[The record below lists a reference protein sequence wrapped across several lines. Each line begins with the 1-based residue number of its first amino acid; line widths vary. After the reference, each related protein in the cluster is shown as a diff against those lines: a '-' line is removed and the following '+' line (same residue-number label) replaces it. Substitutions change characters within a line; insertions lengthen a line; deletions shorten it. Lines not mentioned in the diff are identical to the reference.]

1 MWFVLYFGKVE
12 LIIYNLIINQLTA
25 FISILRGIN
34 VGGHHPV
41 KMESLLQL
49 YAELGFSDIQHYIQ
63 SGNVIFSSESTDSMF
78 LEKIIC
84 EKILAVYGWL
94 VPVRVITKEE
104 LGNALQNNPFTN
116 DSSKDTSFMHL
127 TFLSSQ
133 PDKELVEKI
142 SAGNYLPDEFIIYR
156 NLIYLYC
163 PNGYGRTKLTNTFF
177 EKKLNLVA
185 TTRNIKTVRELLF
198 IADKITMI

>member
-1 MWFVLYFGKVE
+1 MACSCSC
-12 LIIYNLIINQLTA
+12 NN
-25 FISILRGIN
+25 
-34 VGGHHPV
+34 
-41 KMESLLQL
+41 
-49 YAELGFSDIQHYIQ
+49 
-63 SGNVIFSSESTDSMF
+63 
-78 LEKIIC
+78 
-84 EKILAVYGWL
+84 
-94 VPVRVITKEE
+94 KEE

-163 PNGYGRTKLTNTFF
+163 PMVMARPNSPIPFLK
-177 EKKLNLVA
+177 
-185 TTRNIKTVRELLF
+185 RNSTLLPQPG
-198 IADKITMI
+198 I